1 MVPEDPALRR
11 RVLLATALVV
21 VLPFAF
27 IYAFVW
33 VTNAIFI
40 PLLESQGHG
49 PYHGRVY
56 VEPWFAVLVVLGGLA
71 FQAWKGPSM
80 VLASVGARRV
90 DADEHPELHARV
102 TRLSRT
108 ADVEPPAIA
117 VATNA
122 APNAM
127 AVQGPEGP
135 TIVVTTG
142 LLETLDGDE
151 LDAVLAHEIAH
162 VANRDATVMT
172 VAWLLPTVTYY
183 VAVAAAYVLY
193 GIARALGSGS
203 TGSRRSGDGAAKALL
218 VLIVVSLVSLAVAAT
233 FWAASTLVHRVLS
246 RYREYAADRGAA
258 AITGD
263 PAALASALS
272 ALDERMPE
280 IPDDDLRRLD
290 GGSEALYVAPLE
302 GRAFT
307 DAELVSTDVFPDTH
321 PPTRERIDR
330 LREIAAEL
338 EGGSPDAGGSVETGG
353 SSTTPESSTADDST
367 EEVPP

>member
-11 RVLLATALVV
+11 RILLATALVI
-21 VLPFAF
+21 VLPFGF
-27 IYAFVW
+27 IYTFVW

-56 VEPWFAVLVVLGGLA
+56 VEPWLAVVVVLGGLA

-80 VLASVGARRV
+80 VLASIGARRV
-90 DADEHPELHARV
+90 DADERPDLHARV
-102 TRLSRT
+102 TRLARG
-108 ADVEPPAIA
+108 ADVEPPAVA

-135 TIVVTTG
+135 TVVVTTG
-142 LLETLDGDE
+142 LLEALEGDE

-172 VAWLLPTVTYY
+172 VAWLLPTITYY

-193 GIARALGSGS
+193 GVARALGSGS
-203 TGSRRSGDGAAKALL
+203 TGSRRNGDGAAKAIL
-218 VLIVVSLVSLAVAAT
+218 VLVVISLVTLAIAAM

-246 RYREYAADRGAA
+246 RYREHAADRGAA

-272 ALDERMPE
+272 TLDERMSE
-280 IPDDDLRRLD
+280 TPDGDLRRLD
-290 GGSEALYVAPLE
+290 GGAEALYVAPLD

-321 PPTRERIDR
+321 PPTRDRIDR
-330 LREIAAEL
+330 LRAIAAEL
-338 EGGSPDAGGSVETGG
+338 EGGP
-353 SSTTPESSTADDST
+353 T
-367 EEVPP
+367 EANER